1 MPAVDVGTVMIILIL
16 GHCFSV
22 LPLAFELFQYE
33 TTRYDYL
40 FLLGRVLQAAAWGLI
55 VARESVPLWL
65 SFAVGN
71 SVLLYGWML
80 EALAVIALKYVV
92 TKRCIAIYA
101 AVVAV
106 AQLALWPV
114 FGLAQ
119 TTAVLIS
126 SLCFALLLLIPGVV
140 LLISSHRTSYLQK
153 MLGSMYCFCCIA
165 LLWRGI
171 DSGLQASYRL
181 LAARP
186 SQIIVLLALQGLM
199 IISGLGYVLVKKE
212 KLSRELRTCADTDP
226 LTGLYNRRAFLLLA
240 GQLIKSAIRRQESM
254 ALLVLDIDHFK
265 RINDRYGH
273 AVGDGIIA
281 NLAQIMRKTLRQS
294 DVACRYG
301 GEEFVI
307 LLPDCDKTM
316 AVQVAER
323 LRQAVERAAPGI
335 VFYTVS
341 IGVAAA
347 VGEQIRLEELIN
359 RADLAMYRAKDM
371 GRNRVQSD

>member
-55 VARESVPLWL
+55 VARESLPLWL

-92 TKRCIAIYA
+92 TNRCIAIYA

-119 TTAVLIS
+119 TTAVLVS
-126 SLCFALLLLIPGVV
+126 SLCFALLLLIPGIV

-153 MLGSMYCFCCIA
+153 MLGSMYCFCCMA

-171 DSGLQASYRL
+171 DSGLQASYWL

-186 SQIIVLLALQGLM
+186 SQIVVLLALQGLM
-199 IISGLGYVLVKKE
+199 IVSGLGYVLVKKE
-212 KLSRELRTCADTDP
+212 RLSRELKTCADTDP

-240 GQLIKSAIRRQESM
+240 NQLIKSAIRRQESM

-273 AVGDGIIA
+273 GVGDRIIA
-281 NLAQIMRKTLRQS
+281 NLAQTMRQTLRQS

-307 LLPDCDKTM
+307 LLPDCDKAM
-316 AVQVAER
+316 AVQAAER
-323 LRQAVERAAPGI
+323 LRQAVEKGAPGI

-347 VGEQIRLEELIN
+347 AGEQIRLEELIN

-371 GRNRVQSD
+371 GRNRVQSE

>member
-55 VARESVPLWL
+55 VARESLPLWL

-92 TKRCIAIYA
+92 TNRCIAIYA

-119 TTAVLIS
+119 TTAVLVS
-126 SLCFALLLLIPGVV
+126 SLCFALLLLIPGIV

-153 MLGSMYCFCCIA
+153 MLGSMYCFCCMA

-171 DSGLQASYRL
+171 DSGLQASYWL

-186 SQIIVLLALQGLM
+186 SQIVVLLALQGLM

-212 KLSRELRTCADTDP
+212 RLSRELKTCADTDP

-240 GQLIKSAIRRQESM
+240 NQLIKSAIRRQESM

-273 AVGDGIIA
+273 GVGDRIIA
-281 NLAQIMRKTLRQS
+281 NLAQTMRQTLRQS

-307 LLPDCDKTM
+307 LLPDCDKAM

-323 LRQAVERAAPGI
+323 LRQAVEKGAPGI

-347 VGEQIRLEELIN
+347 SGEQIRLEELIN

-371 GRNRVQSD
+371 GRNRVQSE